1 MISKKKI
8 QSNRSRDVKRL
19 LLHNVRMEK
28 QVNPQMINMSFV
40 FFFVLGNYEEI
51 SIKHARGRDGRGWG
65 LETIII
71 SMDQSNPES
80 NLLNS

>member
-1 MISKKKI
+1 
-8 QSNRSRDVKRL
+8 
-19 LLHNVRMEK
+19 MEK

-65 LETIII
+65 LETII
-71 SMDQSNPES
+71 
-80 NLLNS
+80 